1 MNLKIN
7 IIVLSLIMLAV
18 RQSLS
23 EDIDPNYN
31 YATFMVQ
38 FGRTYTGEE
47 KDQHEKI
54 FN

>member
-1 MNLKIN
+1 MNSKIH
-7 IIVLSLIMLAV
+7 IIVLSLIVLSV

-23 EDIDPNYN
+23 EEIDPNYN

-47 KDQHEKI
+47 KDQHEQI